1 MPGRVTMTSL
11 EFSHIQ
17 SLLTE
22 LTLSANHELSL
33 WLSEQ
38 KDLGAEFLPTEDAS
52 WADIRQMPAVTPHPA
67 PVAQREKRT
76 AQSMAR
82 ERAVP
87 TRENETS
94 SVQSA
99 LKQFQNLRKTTP
111 IKQPQET
118 RQTALQQLNTRIDQ
132 CRKCPLRQSSQGVFT
147 GRGPLDAEIM
157 FIAAGA
163 NPKEFQLNRFLS
175 GEGAILFDTFIAELE
190 TRVPGLSKKIYT
202 TNVIKCAGTP
212 PRQQQGEIAFKCQ
225 SYLHEEI
232 AYVNPKVI
240 VVFGALAYRAIFKED
255 ADISQIR
262 GMRKQID
269 GIPTLVTHHPYEIV
283 KNRGLAERTR
293 GDLTLALQ
301 MLKR

>member
-22 LTLSANHELSL
+22 LALSANHELSL

-52 WADIRQMPAVTPHPA
+52 WADIRRMPTVPSPPA
-67 PVAQREKRT
+67 HATQREKRP
-76 AQSMAR
+76 APDMASAVSMPA
-82 ERAVP
+82 EKNIP
-87 TRENETS
+87 
-94 SVQSA
+94 SVRST

-111 IKQPQET
+111 AKQSQET
-118 RQTALQQLNTRIDQ
+118 RQTALHQLNARIEQ
-132 CRKCPLRQSSQGVFT
+132 CKKCALRQNSLGVFT

-163 NPKEFQLNRFLS
+163 NPKELQLNRFLS
-175 GEGAILFDTFIAELE
+175 GDGAILFDAFIAELE
-190 TRVPGLSKKIYT
+190 TMFPGLSKKIYT

-232 AYVNPKVI
+232 SYVNPKVI

-262 GMRKQID
+262 GTRKQID

-283 KNRGLAERTR
+283 KNRSLAERTR
-293 GDLTLALQ
+293 GDLTRAVQ